1 MGFLGCVAGVLGRS
15 FEQKRVCFLRCHFSS
30 GKYLK
35 TPMVLNRFF
44 FEIHF
49 LRFLVAIGHLPP
61 YRERGPIATESL
73 IYVFSDFEMSLF
85 L

>member
-44 FEIHF
+44 FIVF
-49 LRFLVAIGHLPP
+49 FVFSVAMEHLPP
-61 YRERGPIATESL
+61 YRGGVPLLLSL
-73 IYVFSDFEMSLF
+73 
-85 L
+85 

>member
-44 FEIHF
+44 FEIHV
-49 LRFLVAIGHLPP
+49 LRFRAAIGTLSP
-61 YRERGPIATESL
+61 YRERVPIAAQSL
-73 IYVFSDFEMSLF
+73 ICVFSGFEMSLF